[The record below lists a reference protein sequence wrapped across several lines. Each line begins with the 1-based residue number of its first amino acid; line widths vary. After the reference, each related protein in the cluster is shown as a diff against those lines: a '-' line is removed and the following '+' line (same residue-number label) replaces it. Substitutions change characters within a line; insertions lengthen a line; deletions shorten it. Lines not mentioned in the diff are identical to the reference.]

1 MKNIK
6 RFRMLVALSGVIA
19 PLWVQAQ
26 TTIFSDTF
34 STSTT
39 NQPSIPQPGGAGPN
53 TSTSYD
59 IASVKNGVLNTFI
72 QPSDLRLTLAAGT
85 TSGFL
90 EAQALFTTNPFELN
104 AVGDYIDI
112 SFVFTNTTG
121 TTLSAGG
128 SSALWLGLYSS
139 GDTPGTETNIPVS
152 GGGLANAGLNVAS
165 SFVSGNCQPWAGY
178 LAQMTP
184 NGGSMETRPTQLVSG
199 NNSVNQ
205 ELLAPSGITG
215 DFQHPLGTGLQG
227 VAGTTP
233 PATGSLATNV
243 PYTMDMR
250 ITVIGNALMVVS
262 NSFYQG
268 NSTAGTLLFSQI
280 GTATTTNNTFLTS
293 TFDGLAIGVRSS
305 GVTANPLMDVSSISI
320 VGQSTPVSGPPNILS
335 QPSAVQVATNG
346 MCLFSVSATGD
357 QIAYQ
362 WVRNGTP
369 LSNSGNISIVTGG
382 GGFSSTLYVSNCT
395 TADQFSGNNGY
406 YCIVSGAGGFSVDTA
421 TNALTLQ
428 PATNL
433 IWSVAL
439 STWDVHNTAA
449 WDDTNGNPQVFDYG
463 DPVEFN
469 DSSAGQ
475 VNLSGNFLSASS
487 ILIDSTSSS
496 YSFQGGGSI
505 AGPGTCI
512 ISGAGRYSLSTL
524 NTYTG
529 GTIISNAAA
538 NIFLQNYSFFGTG
551 PLTLAGGGQIEID
564 QAGGVTTGFQGTT
577 IIASNFTMAVDF
589 DTAFGAVFL
598 GDISGTA
605 GQTLSFVP
613 GPNNQE
619 TNSNYRI
626 RTEGVATTCNA
637 NLNFN
642 DTSGNS
648 GVLMIFAPSQSS
660 GTQTYNGIISG
671 NGAFFNDGKGLVVL
685 NGQNTYSGGSVL
697 AEATTA
703 VGVSSIVNSGTIIS
717 GPLGIGPLNLV
728 PDSSSLT
735 ASAVIEASVN
745 NITVANP
752 LEYPSG
758 TNNYELEVGGANNI
772 TFSGAFTLN
781 GNDGLTSATFPNRML
796 QVTNTGITTFS
807 GVISDGGLGG
817 NDYGL
822 TVTGNGTNFVGPLI
836 LTTTETYSGPTTNA
850 GDVLLINGQV
860 GPGEVFVTNS
870 GTLGGI
876 GTITG
881 PVVVSTNS
889 ILTAGTATTPSV
901 MAIGT
906 LTINNNLTF
915 NGGARALVKV
925 NGANSDEFTVSGALT
940 YNGTLIATNT
950 GSALSTSA
958 TFQIFPAGG
967 SGNFTTISGTPGPNE
982 AWTFT
987 PATGILGVISTLA
1000 PTFTI
1005 PPAVTN
1011 ITFLSG
1017 TNVTL
1022 SGTNGQ
1028 SGDTYY
1034 LLTSTNLATPLSQ
1047 WKPVSTNIAAGN
1059 GFSFTATNVASLKDA
1074 HRFFIFANTNF

>member
-1 MKNIK
+1 MKNIN

-26 TTIFSDTF
+26 VTIFSDTF
-34 STSTT
+34 NNGSTT
-39 NQPSIPQPGGAGPN
+39 NQPSIPLPGGAGPN

-59 IASVKNGVLNTFI
+59 IASVKNGLLNSFI
-72 QPSDLRLTLAAGT
+72 QPNDLRLTLSAGT

-112 SFVFTNTTG
+112 AVVFTNTTG
-121 TTLSAGG
+121 TLLSAGP
-128 SSALWLGLYSS
+128 SSALWLGIYSS

-152 GGGLANAGLNVAS
+152 GDGLGNAGLNVAS

-178 LAQMTP
+178 VAQITP

-215 DFQHPLGTGLQG
+215 DFQHPAGTGLQS
-227 VAGTTP
+227 VSGTTP
-233 PATGSLATNV
+233 PAVGSIASSGA
-243 PYTMDMR
+243 YTEDLR
-250 ITVIGNALMVVS
+250 ITVIGNALLVVS
-262 NSFYQG
+262 NALYQG
-268 NSTAGTLLFSQI
+268 NGASGTPIYSQI

-293 TFDGLAIGVRSS
+293 VFDGLAIGTRSS
-305 GVTANPLMDVSSISI
+305 GTTANPLMDISSISI
-320 VGQSTPVSGPPNILS
+320 TGISTPVSGPPTILNE
-335 QPSAVQVATNG
+335 PTAVQVATNG
-346 MCLFSVSATGD
+346 MCLFNVTATGD
-357 QIAYQ
+357 QITYQ

-369 LSNSGNISIVTGG
+369 LSNSGNISVVTGG
-382 GGFSSTLYVSNCT
+382 GGFSSTLFVSNCT
-395 TADQFSGNNGY
+395 AADQFSGNNGY
-406 YCIVSGAGGFSVDTA
+406 YCIINGAGGFSVDTT

-433 IWSVAL
+433 IWTVSQ
-439 STWDVHNTAA
+439 STWDIHNTAA
-449 WDDTNGNPQVFDYG
+449 WDDTNGTPQVFDYG

-475 VNLSGNFLSASS
+475 VNLSGSFLSASS

-496 YSFQGGGSI
+496 YTFQGGGSI

-512 ISGAGRYSLSTL
+512 ISGSGRYTLNAL

-538 NIFLQNYSFFGTG
+538 NIFLQNYSFFGNG
-551 PLTLAGGGQIEID
+551 PLTLAGGGDIEID
-564 QAGGVTTGFQGTT
+564 QAGGTTTGFQGNT
-577 IIASNFTMAVDF
+577 IIASNFTMEVDF

-619 TNSNYRI
+619 TNTNYRI
-626 RTEGVATTCNA
+626 RPEGVATTCNA
-637 NLNFN
+637 SLNFN
-642 DTSGNS
+642 DPSS
-648 GVLMIFAPSQSS
+648 LIIFAPSQSS
-660 GTQTYNGIISG
+660 GTQTYNGILSG
-671 NGAFFNDGKGLVVL
+671 NGAFYNDGKGLVVL

-697 AEATTA
+697 AEATTG
-703 VGVSSIVNSGTIIS
+703 VGVSSVVNSGTIIS
-717 GPLGIGPLNLV
+717 GPLGTGPLDLV

-735 ASAVIEASVN
+735 ASAVIWATVN
-745 NITVANP
+745 NINVANP
-752 LEYPSG
+752 LVYPSG
-758 TNNYELEVGGANNI
+758 TNNYELEVGGTNNI

-781 GNDGLTSATFPNRML
+781 GNDGNISATFPNRML
-796 QVTNTGITTFS
+796 QVTNIGITTFS

-822 TVTGNGTNFVGPLI
+822 TVNGNGTSTNFVGPLI
-836 LTTTETYSGPTTNA
+836 LTATETYSGPTTNA
-850 GDVLLINGQV
+850 GAVVLINGQV

-870 GTLGGI
+870 GTLGGN

-881 PVVVSTNS
+881 PVVLSTNC

-906 LTINNNLTF
+906 LTISSSLTF

-925 NGANSDEFTVSGALT
+925 NGANSDKFSVSGAIT

-950 GSALSTSA
+950 GSALSAGAS
-958 TFQIFPAGG
+958 FPIFPAGG
-967 SGNFTTISGTPGPNE
+967 SGNFTISGTPGPGQT
-982 AWTFT
+982 WSFD
-987 PATGILGVISTLA
+987 PASGLLTVVGSPEL
-1000 PTFTI
+1000 PFTI
-1005 PPAVTN
+1005 PPGITN
-1011 ITFLSG
+1011 MTFLSG
-1017 TNVTL
+1017 TNLTL

-1028 SGDTYY
+1028 SGGIYY
-1034 LLTSTNLATPLSQ
+1034 LLTSTNLATPLKQ
-1047 WKPVSTNIAAGN
+1047 WTPISTNIASGN
-1059 GFSFTATNVASLKDA
+1059 GFSFTTTNAVSLKDA